1 MTTQAVD
8 EKKAFGTEVPVS
20 DRTSSSSNDSNNGDL
35 EKATPEYGSYSD
47 HIFANED
54 VADYWRAVY
63 EKSQYEG
70 RHQFD
75 PKLEWTAA
83 EEIRIRKK
91 VRRVPLPLLSLN

>member
-1 MTTQAVD
+1 MTTQAAD
-8 EKKAFGTEVPVS
+8 EKNALGGAVPIS
-20 DRTSSSSNDSNNGDL
+20 DRTSSSNDSINGDL
-35 EKATPEYGSYSD
+35 EKQTPEYGSYPD
-47 HIFANED
+47 HIFANEE

-75 PKLEWTAA
+75 PTLEWTAA

-91 VRRVPLPLLSLN
+91 VWHIPLAFICWA